1 MRCAWRDARAL
12 TFNANH
18 MIAHL
23 LRNLLVRYQ
32 VDEIIDGI
40 YGWVHAFESLDL
52 LPYGQRTVEELIIV
66 ASARHD
72 FAFCSIRR
80 AAFEILRRFRFFL
93 CVVPTKLFDSANAFR
108 PLKCWPFWLGHGM
121 RFFGAIFP

>member
-23 LRNLLVRYQ
+23 LGNLLVRYQ

-40 YGWVHAFESLDL
+40 NGWVHAFESLNL

-72 FAFCSIRR
+72 FAV
-80 AAFEILRRFRFFL
+80 AAFGGPLSRFSEDFFD
-93 CVVPTKLFDSANAFR
+93 LF
-108 PLKCWPFWLGHGM
+108 GV
-121 RFFGAIFP
+121 